1 MKPPATTPLDA
12 ESKPRQESRLAT
24 VDPEAVAAAVLRI
37 PSVRGLFPGGA
48 VEIATYLPG
57 KRVPGVRVR
66 EDEIEVHVVARWG
79 ASLPEVAEEV
89 KRSVAPIA
97 GRLPV
102 AVHVDDVETPQGLR

>member
-1 MKPPATTPLDA
+1 M
-12 ESKPRQESRLAT
+12 E
-24 VDPEAVAAAVLRI
+24 VDPEAVLTAALACPEVAEM
-37 PSVRGLFPGGA
+37 SGGA
-48 VEIATYLPG
+48 IGEVATYLPG
-57 KRVPGVRVR
+57 RQLLGVRVTD
-66 EDEIEVHVVARWG
+66 DEVEVHVVARWG